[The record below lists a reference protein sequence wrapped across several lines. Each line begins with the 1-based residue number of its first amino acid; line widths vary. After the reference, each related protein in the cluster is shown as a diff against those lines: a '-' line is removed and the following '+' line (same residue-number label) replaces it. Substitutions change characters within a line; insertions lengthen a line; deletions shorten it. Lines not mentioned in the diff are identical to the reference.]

1 MTRLPSS
8 PDGLSCLSWLVYAT
22 RATNE
27 SARRVKTLVIQIKQD
42 RLDVSGM
49 PVVRQIVE
57 RIMERLGDRATE
69 GFENHPVLVPIPR
82 AGLMKPRTVWPA
94 LRVCE
99 ELVRV
104 GLADDVLPILRRA
117 VAVEKSAGASSR
129 PSLQAHVD
137 SLAIQANLRP
147 PSRIV
152 IVDDVVTSGTTMMAC
167 ATKVALAYPDIPVSG
182 FALARVQSAG
192 DARDVL
198 APAFDRISIDGERC
212 RRR

>member
-1 MTRLPSS
+1 
-8 PDGLSCLSWLVYAT
+8 VYAT

-27 SARRVKTLVIQIKQD
+27 SARRVKTLVIQNKQD
-42 RLDVSGM
+42 RLDVSGI
-49 PVVRQIVE
+49 PIVRQVVE
-57 RIMERLGDRATE
+57 RIMARLGDRAAD
-69 GFENHPVLVPIPR
+69 GFESHPMLVPVPR
-82 AGLMKPRTVWPA
+82 AGLMKPRTVW
-94 LRVCE
+94 
-99 ELVRV
+99 
-104 GLADDVLPILRRA
+104 RRA

-167 ATKVALAYPDIPVSG
+167 ATKVALAYPSIPVSG

-198 APAFDRISIDGERC
+198 ASAFEWISIDGDRC